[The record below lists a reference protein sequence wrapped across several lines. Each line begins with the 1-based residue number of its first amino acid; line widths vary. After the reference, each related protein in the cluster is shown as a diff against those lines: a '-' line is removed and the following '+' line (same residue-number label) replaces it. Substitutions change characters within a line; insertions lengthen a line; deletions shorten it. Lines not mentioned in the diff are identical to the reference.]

1 MVVYE
6 VYCREKGG
14 NEHFIGVLPER
25 RKNLKRMTKNSVL
38 NWGRRL
44 VDNNSGVNNIYF
56 VKVNV

>member
-14 NEHFIGVLPER
+14 NERFIGVLPER